1 MKEFQIFNLT
11 VRCLPWVLALLLV
24 LPPALY
30 LFLWWSARKRRELM
44 SAFVQARLLP
54 DLTAGLAPER
64 ERWTR
69 RLLVT
74 TLTLTIIAL
83 ARPQWGFTWE
93 ESKQKGLD
101 VIVAIDTSKSMLA
114 EDIAP
119 NRLARA
125 KLAALDLMGQAK
137 SDRLGLVA
145 FAGVAFLSCPMTF
158 DDAAFR
164 QSVDS
169 LDVNTMPQG
178 GTALAEAIHT
188 AAGAFKE
195 GDNYKVLVLFTDGED
210 QDTGAV
216 DAAKQAA
223 ESGVRIFTVGI
234 GSGEGTLLSVRDGKG
249 RTDYIRDEAGNPVMS
264 KLNEKLLNDI
274 AAAGNGFYLP
284 LKGAKAMETLYAN
297 GLAPLPK
304 TEEQT
309 KLYKRYHEQYHWF
322 LALAVLL
329 LIVEFL
335 LPNRARV
342 KQASKSNVINGT
354 KPVKVAAVIFALGVM
369 ALSASAT
376 PATAMK
382 DFRAGKFAEAQKEFE
397 RLITLDKKGDLR
409 LTFNAGVA
417 AYRGTNY
424 DAAITHF
431 NNTLTAKDV
440 KLQQA
445 AYFNLGNCHFS
456 QGTEA
461 KDLDGMQEK
470 WEVAVK
476 DFQNAVELDK
486 TDKDA
491 AHNLEFAKRCVQQI
505 VALREAAKRAK
516 EAADSA
522 TRERNY
528 HQAYEIMQQLL
539 QTNPAAKQFEEF
551 VKKLKDIDDI
561 VTPHQ
566 P

>member
-1 MKEFQIFNLT
+1 VKEFQIFNLT